1 MVSPRGILIAVA
13 ATVVSGLS
21 RAPTLS
27 LNTGAAMPALG
38 FGTYRLN
45 GEELSAAL
53 RCAIAAGYRH
63 IDTAAGYENEHVV
76 AAAIADSGIARE
88 EFFLTSKLWCTDHG
102 DEAFDAALGSL
113 AQLDTDYLDLYLM
126 HAPNNLGESA
136 EDKVE
141 LRRESWAAMTALHE
155 AGCLR
160 AIGVSNFE
168 PRHIEQLLQ
177 WGEVT
182 PAVNQVETHAYL
194 GQAHIREY
202 CATKGI
208 AVTSF
213 GSIGAEGLLADPT
226 VQRIAEARGRSAAQ
240 VSLRHSLQR
249 GCAVLARS
257 TSPERIEANAKLF
270 DFELS
275 EEEMASLD
283 ALERGERTYWDNS
296 QVP

>member
-1 MVSPRGILIAVA
+1 MLRMMLPALV

-21 RAPTLS
+21 RAAPIARMRT

-38 FGTYRLN
+38 FGTYQLE
-45 GEELSAAL
+45 GEELSDAL

-76 AAAIADSGIARE
+76 AAAIAESGIARE

-102 DEAFDAALGSL
+102 DDDAFDAILSSL
-113 AQLDTDYLDLYLM
+113 AQLDTEYLDLYLI
-126 HAPNNLGESA
+126 HAPNNLGESD

-141 LRRESWAAMTALHE
+141 LRRQSWAAMTALHE

-168 PRHIEQLLQ
+168 PRHIEQLLE
-177 WGEVT
+177 WGDVT
-182 PAVNQVETHAYL
+182 PAVNQVEVHAYL

-202 CATKGI
+202 CEGKGI

-213 GSIGAEGLLADPT
+213 GSVGAEGLLVCGQQPP
-226 VQRIAEARGRSAAQ
+226 RGVRPIRPPASAA
-240 VSLRHSLQR
+240 S
-249 GCAVLARS
+249 
-257 TSPERIEANAKLF
+257 AK
-270 DFELS
+270 S
-275 EEEMASLD
+275 NTGRPPASASLGQLAGMSWLAEHTGLGFD
-283 ALERGERTYWDNS
+283 IMYTTVHIS
-296 QVP
+296 CTHI

>member
-1 MVSPRGILIAVA
+1 MVSPRGILIAFA

-21 RAPTLS
+21 PTPTLS

-45 GEELSAAL
+45 GEELSDAL

-76 AAAIADSGIARE
+76 AAAIAESGIPRE

-102 DEAFDAALGSL
+102 DEAFDAALSSL

-141 LRRESWAAMTALHE
+141 LRRQSWAAMTALHE

-202 CATKGI
+202 CDAKGI
-208 AVTSF
+208 ALTSF
-213 GSIGAEGLLADPT
+213 GSVGAEGLLSDPT
-226 VQRIAEARGRSAAQ
+226 VRRIAEARGRLTLTLTLTLAQTRTRTRTRTLALALTLTRPEGAVPRRSHSATRYSAAARC
-240 VSLRHSLQR
+240 SRARPRPR
-249 GCAVLARS
+249 G
-257 TSPERIEANAKLF
+257 
-270 DFELS
+270 
-275 EEEMASLD
+275 
-283 ALERGERTYWDNS
+283 
-296 QVP
+296 